1 MCFLLRSRLNSKQI
15 LNCYIISYQIN
26 MKAILNKHP
35 ELDFFI
41 YTLGGPEIPTKQDK
55 FKLLKGYQAILEEGE
70 QLTNLSEDFDL
81 YIKQKGQSGSQQ
93 KFEEHF
99 KETIKNMLTSEHPY
113 SIDIKLE
120 VVVAI
125 SMKERRLK
133 EVDIDNLI
141 KMVLDC
147 FNGLVYTDD
156 SQIINVLGTKEVNGL
171 QPLNALMV
179 GIRKVNSHENSWFK
193 DIKLAYFTYKD

>member
-1 MCFLLRSRLNSKQI
+1 
-15 LNCYIISYQIN
+15 